1 VSDKVSFFSRF
12 FVKLVEIFAAGI
24 ATAVGGYLIA
34 HLGGLLSASVPA
46 PAVQFAPSAG
56 AVSKSPTAQPAPPIS
71 ADASQQDA
79 NAPSAQPA
87 RKTMNATK
95 PAVPPKHI
103 KTDTSAAE
111 SKPTESKPT
120 ESKPTESKPTD
131 EESVE
136 ARVRAALAN
145 IDANRPAPPVV
156 PPHQADVPPDPNV
169 IRAQPQ
175 PVDGPSSTATAAA
188 SPRAADLQPQPA
200 PQAPVEPGPLTAVE
214 IKSRPVTDVEAV
226 PAPQP
231 APPAREE
238 KGLFATLKRIPDLL
252 RPDPPGEAPRP
263 PMPVGE

>member
-1 VSDKVSFFSRF
+1 VIFWEMSVSDKVSFFSRF

-34 HLGGLLSASVPA
+34 HLGGLLSASAPA
-46 PAVQFAPSAG
+46 PAAVQVAPSAG

-87 RKTMNATK
+87 RKTVNGNK

-111 SKPTESKPT
+111 SKPTESKP
-120 ESKPTESKPTD
+120 SD

-145 IDANRPAPPVV
+145 IDANRPAQPVV
-156 PPHQADVPPDPNV
+156 PPHQADVPPDPAV

-188 SPRAADLQPQPA
+188 SPRATDLQPQPA

-214 IKSRPVTDVEAV
+214 IKSRPVTEIEAV
-226 PAPQP
+226 PAPQA